1 MSCGKKGARSRGPAR
16 PLPDRPRRTFAP
28 PKGSSSPWHLGEAP
42 VPPPALEA
50 SAGSPRGLLVGSSNK
65 TEAEGLPLQA
75 TLGGRLD
82 EDSTGRGMSA
92 TEAIDPE
99 KGLGAPGSQPPQ

>member
-1 MSCGKKGARSRGPAR
+1 MAKKELEVGDPQDPCPIARDEH
-16 PLPDRPRRTFAP
+16 LPP